1 MSYALR
7 RDATWVGVA
16 IALGLLVL
24 PPVVYA
30 TGVKTLGP
38 YANGG
43 LGAFLG
49 DYYVSLAKL
58 QPAAWLLAAGPPI
71 VVIVWRSLLRLLN
84 AIERRGAEDER
95 GGATA

>member
-16 IALGLLVL
+16 ITLGLLVL

-71 VVIVWRSLLRLLN
+71 VVIVWRSLLRVLN
-84 AIERRGAEDER
+84 AIERRGAEDGR

>member
-58 QPAAWLLAAGPPI
+58 QPAAWLLAA
-71 VVIVWRSLLRLLN
+71 VRRLRLSH
-84 AIERRGAEDER
+84 RRGFASSHIR
-95 GGATA
+95 R